1 MVKYLTS
8 EGFKKLKE
16 ELEHL
21 KTVERKEVVKRISQA
36 ASHGDLKENAGYH
49 TAKDEQAF
57 LEEKIKRLTATIN
70 QAEVVEKKEKDE
82 VQIGST
88 VSLESKYGKDKYQ
101 IVEPEEADILAG
113 KISYKS
119 SLGEA
124 LFGKKKGNI
133 VKFETPDGAKEYKIL
148 DIE

>member
-8 EGFKKLKE
+8 EGLKKLNE
-16 ELEHL
+16 ELEYL

-36 ASHGDLKENAGYH
+36 VSHGDLKENAGYH
-49 TAKDEQAF
+49 IAKEDQAF
-57 LEEKIKRLTATIN
+57 LEDKIKRLTAIIN

-101 IVEPEEADILAG
+101 IVEPEEADISAG
-113 KISYKS
+113 KISYES

-124 LFGKKKGNI
+124 LLGKKKGDN
-133 VKFETPDGAKEYKIL
+133 VRFKSPDGSKEYKIL
-148 DIE
+148 DLQ